1 MISTEGNSSKKTI
14 SLLVYFAALD
24 LGYLL
29 VPRRC
34 GTDEITPM
42 RRYFLFIG
50 GLFRLSR
57 IASGWHVFRK
67 QSMYKGAQI
76 AKCQRTGHP
85 VSVRSD
91 LSVSFLVPLCQ
102 LDFRVYASDGTVLWR
117 RSFLRV
123 EGGLALPWGNQ
134 GGTGE
139 GLICAISLCS
149 HRVNHAVSGCPSF
162 TPKVQRNAREL
173 ARSA

>member
-1 MISTEGNSSKKTI
+1 
-14 SLLVYFAALD
+14 
-24 LGYLL
+24 
-29 VPRRC
+29 
-34 GTDEITPM
+34 
-42 RRYFLFIG
+42 
-50 GLFRLSR
+50 
-57 IASGWHVFRK
+57 
-67 QSMYKGAQI
+67 MYKGAQI

-102 LDFRVYASDGTVLWR
+102 LD
-117 RSFLRV
+117 LRV
-123 EGGLALPWGNQ
+123 MRTGLYFGDVAFYGSKVGWPCR
-134 GGTGE
+134 GGTGD